1 MLKNGKGNIRRIGL
15 GEDHLTKVEGI
26 VKERERE
33 EKGRKRMRGEQAEGD
48 MRDSF
53 LECGRFQGK
62 DENFWK
68 ELGDW
73 DVINVRNMDR

>member
-1 MLKNGKGNIRRIGL
+1 
-15 GEDHLTKVEGI
+15 
-26 VKERERE
+26 
-33 EKGRKRMRGEQAEGD
+33 MRGEQAEGD

-53 LECGRFQGK
+53 LKCGRFQGK

>member
-1 MLKNGKGNIRRIGL
+1 
-15 GEDHLTKVEGI
+15 
-26 VKERERE
+26 
-33 EKGRKRMRGEQAEGD
+33 MRGEQAEGD

>member
-1 MLKNGKGNIRRIGL
+1 MLKNGKGNIRRIGPSN
-15 GEDHLTKVEGI
+15 EGGRDN
-26 VKERERE
+26 KEERE

-48 MRDSF
+48 MRSSF

-62 DENFWK
+62 DEHFWK

-73 DVINVRNMDR
+73 DVINVKNVDR